1 VSWSRLTGGVLIKY
15 IIMSEN
21 TKKEEILE
29 ARMRNIEMDLKM
41 VENNKQRLNEN
52 RAQLILKLVE
62 TRETLLSLKEQ
73 DE

>member
-1 VSWSRLTGGVLIKY
+1 
-15 IIMSEN
+15 MSEN